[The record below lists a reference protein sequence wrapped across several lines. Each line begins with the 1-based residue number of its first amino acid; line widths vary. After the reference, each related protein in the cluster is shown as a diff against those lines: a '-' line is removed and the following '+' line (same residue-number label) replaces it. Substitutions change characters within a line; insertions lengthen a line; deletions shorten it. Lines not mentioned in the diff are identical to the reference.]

1 MTLHSAPT
9 QLTETAHMRFLHSCG
24 YLRAVLLMGERE
36 IRPGLSIVHF
46 HNNQPALDM
55 TLSCKHVPTP
65 WPTPQ
70 PVHQPRKTSNLSTV
84 NRCQPEYCLFLG
96 IDCDVLVELFKSST
110 EVLCPWYKHLDVP
123 DFVSQGIS
131 AGAPMEGQRYDL
143 SAFDRLVIY
152 TDCSSKSHN
161 RHRPPLLI
169 ADVGQP
175 DAWAYVV
182 LGETYPQNGK
192 PGSCKLERM
201 KTPNSQCT
209 ERCRWLKV
217 TKPKKQSFAVV

>member
-1 MTLHSAPT
+1 M
-9 QLTETAHMRFLHSCG
+9 F
-24 YLRAVLLMGERE
+24 
-36 IRPGLSIVHF
+36 
-46 HNNQPALDM
+46 
-55 TLSCKHVPTP
+55 
-65 WPTPQ
+65 
-70 PVHQPRKTSNLSTV
+70 
-84 NRCQPEYCLFLG
+84 
-96 IDCDVLVELFKSST
+96 VLVELFKSST

-131 AGAPMEGQRYDL
+131 AGAPTEGQLYDL

-152 TDCSSKSHN
+152 TDSSSKSHN

-217 TKPKKQSFAVV
+217 TKAKKTKLCSSTNEMCKDSDLVSTNTQQTWREKTLSSGAGNKPLPLYYIIL